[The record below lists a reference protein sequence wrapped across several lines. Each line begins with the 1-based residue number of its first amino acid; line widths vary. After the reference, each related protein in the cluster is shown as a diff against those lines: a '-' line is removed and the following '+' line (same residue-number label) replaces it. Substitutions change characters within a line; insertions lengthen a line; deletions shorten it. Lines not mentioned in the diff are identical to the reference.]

1 MNVAMLK
8 GQKFKH
14 ISDFLLVKE
23 LQRLQ
28 SSYYDKGDGQN
39 IGGADEHDAENPTRK
54 TTMPPPKDHSPPCQ

>member
-39 IGGADEHDAENPTRK
+39 IGGADEHDAENPTR
-54 TTMPPPKDHSPPCQ
+54 MQ